1 MLDWE
6 LVYLC
11 ICVMILLAVLCLA
24 FLIREAII
32 NERRKKVKDK
42 LNKIY
47 GWFGIEEDGKM
58 NKRYYYDNN
67 YVYSDTDS
75 INNVSHETLRKE
87 RWYK

>member
-47 GWFGIEEDGKM
+47 SWFD
-58 NKRYYYDNN
+58 
-67 YVYSDTDS
+67 VYSDTDS
-75 INNVSHETLRKE
+75 VKNVSRETWKE
-87 RWYK
+87 